1 MRRIVTGQNSD
12 WSQLVLPRGRI
23 ALHARDDKSGTWDSF
38 RAMVL
43 GDAPLSP
50 RAERYESTAKLA
62 AAVARDPLAIGF
74 VGMSEVKGVQAL
86 AISDGAPA
94 VKPDAFHV
102 GEIGRAPV

>member
-1 MRRIVTGQNSD
+1 
-12 WSQLVLPRGRI
+12 
-23 ALHARDDKSGTWDSF
+23 
-38 RAMVL
+38 MVL

-74 VGMSEVKGVQAL
+74 VGMSEVKGVKAL
-86 AISDGAPA
+86 AISDGEPA

-102 GEIGRAPV
+102 AVEDSPLSRRLHLYLPARPSPPAQRFRSEEPRVGEEGVSTVK